1 MQRISYNHIV
11 LLKSLRVMKRHLP
24 LLLCFACL
32 GVQAQD
38 FAFDFFRQVQTGSS
52 NVVVSPISAEVA
64 LSMLAEGTEGE
75 GGKQILDALGVSSS
89 EELGN
94 RYAGLLNPSLT
105 I

>member
-1 MQRISYNHIV
+1 
-11 LLKSLRVMKRHLP
+11 MKRHLP

-94 RYAGLLNPSLT
+94 RYAGLLKAFPGMGENVVGGECGV
-105 I
+105 